1 MPPSIARRRAPTIA
15 ESLQEYGRGLAGGLM
30 FSLPLLYT
38 MEMWWAGFIA
48 APYRL
53 AALLAFTYVLL
64 LGYNRFAGMHRD
76 ASWPE
81 VAIDSVE
88 ELGLGLLTSAGVLF
102 LLQRIGPGIPA
113 DEALGKIVVEASV
126 VAIGFS
132 VGTAQLHASGDDEKE
147 DDREDRGT
155 GFGAELVIAFCGAVL
170 FAANVAP
177 TEEVPMIAMEAGP
190 FRLLG
195 LAALSLAIGTIV
207 LYFSNFRR
215 SGSVVHREGALDVL
229 LGTTATYAVG
239 LVAAAIILWFFGRF
253 SGVAPEV
260 AVRQVVV
267 LAFPATI
274 GASAGRL
281 LLST

>member
-1 MPPSIARRRAPTIA
+1 
-15 ESLQEYGRGLAGGLM
+15 M

-38 MEMWWAGFIA
+38 MEMWWAGFLA
-48 APYRL
+48 APQRL

-64 LGYNRFAGMHRD
+64 LAYNRFAGMHRD
-76 ASWPE
+76 ATWLE

-88 ELGLGLLTSAGVLF
+88 ELGLGLLTSAGVLY
-102 LLQRIGPGIPA
+102 LLGRVGPETPLR
-113 DEALGKIVVEASV
+113 EALGKVVVEASV

-132 VGTAQLHASGDDEKE
+132 VGTAQLHARGDDEDGE
-147 DDREDRGT
+147 DDVDAGS
-155 GFGAELVIAFCGAVL
+155 GFTAELAIAFCGAVL

-177 TEEVPMIAMEAGP
+177 TEEILMVAIETGP

-195 LAALSLAIGTIV
+195 LAILSLAVGSVV
-207 LYFSNFRR
+207 LYFSNFHR
-215 SGSVVHREGALDVL
+215 SSAVVHRENALDMI
-229 LGTTATYAVG
+229 LGSIATYAVA

-253 SGVAPEV
+253 DHVAPQV
-260 AVRQVVV
+260 VVRQIVV
-267 LAFPATI
+267 LAFPAVL

>member
-1 MPPSIARRRAPTIA
+1 MRAPTIA

-48 APYRL
+48 TPYRL
-53 AALLAFTYVLL
+53 AGLLAFTYVLL

-81 VAIDSVE
+81 VFVDSVE

-102 LLQRIGPGIPA
+102 LLQRIEA
-113 DEALGKIVVEASV
+113 DTSASEALGKIVVEASV

-132 VGTAQLHASGDDEKE
+132 VGTAQLHAKEEDE
-147 DDREDRGT
+147 REDIGDRDS
-155 GFGAELVIAFCGAVL
+155 GFGAELVMALCGAVL

-177 TEEVPMIAMEAGP
+177 TEEILMIAVESDP

-195 LAALSLAIGTIV
+195 LAGLSLAIGSIV
-207 LYFSNFRR
+207 LYFSNVHR
-215 SGSVVHREGALDVL
+215 SSAVVHREGALDVI
-229 LGTTATYAVG
+229 LGSTVTYAVG
-239 LVAAAIILWFFGRF
+239 LVAAAIMLWFFGRF
-253 SGVAPEV
+253 DGVAAEI

-267 LAFPATI
+267 LAFPGTL